1 MIRVTE
7 GINAAPVTAWLA
19 DHVEGVHPPFTFE
32 LISGGRSN
40 LTFAV
45 TDAAGRRLVLRR
57 PPMSHVLPTAHDMGR
72 EYRIISALRP
82 TPVPVATALGYCD
95 DEAVNERPFYVMD
108 FVDGFILRGAADGE
122 AALDKR
128 TRRVAGEDLVDVLA
142 AIHHVDVDA
151 VGLGNLARRD
161 GYIERQ
167 LRRWHGQFQQSQQQ
181 AREIGVYRPVPLVDE
196 VHRLLAERV
205 PPQHG
210 TAIVHGDYRIDNT
223 VISAEGRIQAVLD
236 WELCTL
242 GDALADV
249 GTLLAYWS
257 DHAVAEMAG
266 PPPDAKQAAPEFGA
280 TQPGAT
286 QPGATQP
293 GATQPGATQPGA
305 TGQLAATA
313 LPGFPSRAE
322 VADRY
327 AARSGRDLTQLG
339 FYVAFAYW
347 KLACILEGVFVRYA
361 AHAMSDDRSAADA
374 LAPGVED
381 RARRALE
388 ALQGSPADKV

>member
-1 MIRVTE
+1 MTRVTE

-19 DHVEGVHPPFTFE
+19 DHIEGVHPPFTFE

-108 FVDGFILRGAADGE
+108 FVDGYILRGAADGE
-122 AALDKR
+122 AALDER

-266 PPPDAKQAAPEFGA
+266 PPPDAKQAASSEFGA
-280 TQPGAT
+280 TEPAATEPGAT
-286 QPGATQP
+286 A
-293 GATQPGATQPGA
+293 
-305 TGQLAATA
+305 QLAATA

-327 AARSGRDLTQLG
+327 AARSGRDLSQLG

-381 RARRALE
+381 RARRALD
-388 ALQGSPADKV
+388 ALQGSPADKA

>member
-1 MIRVTE
+1 MTRVTE
-7 GINAAPVTAWLA
+7 GIDTASVTAWLA
-19 DHVEGVHPPFTFE
+19 DHIDGVHPPFTFE

-82 TPVPVATALGYCD
+82 TPVPVANALGYCD
-95 DEAVNERPFYVMD
+95 DESVNERPFYVMD

-122 AALDKR
+122 AALDER

-151 VGLGNLARRD
+151 VGLGDLARRD

-196 VHRLLAERV
+196 VHQLLAERV

-223 VISAEGRIQAVLD
+223 VISAEGRVQAVLD

-266 PPPDAKQAAPEFGA
+266 PPAGAMQAAATALGA
-280 TQPGAT
+280 TEPGAT
-286 QPGATQP
+286 EPGATE
-293 GATQPGATQPGA
+293 PGA

-388 ALQGSPADKV
+388 ALQGSPADQA

>member
-1 MIRVTE
+1 MVE
-7 GINAAPVTAWLA
+7 GINATSVTAWLA
-19 DHVEGVHPPFTFE
+19 DHVEGVLAPFTFE
-32 LISGGRSN
+32 LIAGGRSN
-40 LTFAV
+40 LTYKV

-95 DEAVNERPFYVMD
+95 DEAVNQRPFYVMD
-108 FVDGFILRGAADGE
+108 FVDGFILRGAAEGE
-122 AALDKR
+122 AALDER

-167 LRRWHGQFQQSQQQ
+167 LRRWHGQFQQSQEQ
-181 AREIGVYRPVPLVDE
+181 ARAIGMYRPVPLVDE
-196 VHRLLAERV
+196 VHRLLAARV
-205 PPQHG
+205 PQQHG

-223 VISAEGRIQAVLD
+223 VISAEGRVQAVLD

-249 GTLLAYWS
+249 GTLMAYWS
-257 DHAVAEMAG
+257 DQAVAEMAG
-266 PPPDAKQAAPEFGA
+266 PRPDAVRAVAAEVHI
-280 TQPGAT
+280 
-286 QPGATQP
+286 
-293 GATQPGATQPGA
+293 

-327 AARSGRDLTQLG
+327 AARSGRDLSELG

-347 KLACILEGVFVRYA
+347 KLACILEGVYVRYA
-361 AHAMSDDRSAADA
+361 AHAMSADRSAADA

-388 ALQGSPADKV
+388 ALKTMQA

>member
-1 MIRVTE
+1 MTRVTE

-19 DHVEGVHPPFTFE
+19 DHIEGVHPPFTFE

-108 FVDGFILRGAADGE
+108 FVDGYILRGAADGE
-122 AALDKR
+122 AALDER
-128 TRRVAGEDLVDVLA
+128 TRRVAGDDLVDVLA

-266 PPPDAKQAAPEFGA
+266 PPPDAKQAASSEFGA
-280 TQPGAT
+280 TEPAATEPGAT
-286 QPGATQP
+286 A
-293 GATQPGATQPGA
+293 
-305 TGQLAATA
+305 QLAATA

-327 AARSGRDLTQLG
+327 AARSGRDLSQLG

-381 RARRALE
+381 RARRALD
-388 ALQGSPADKV
+388 ALQGSPADKA

>member
-1 MIRVTE
+1 VTE
-7 GINAAPVTAWLA
+7 GINAASVTAWLV
-19 DHVEGVHPPFTFE
+19 DHVAGLRAPFTFD
-32 LISGGRSN
+32 LIAGGRSN

-45 TDAAGRRLVLRR
+45 TDAAGRRVVLRR

-72 EYRIISALRP
+72 EFRIISALRP
-82 TPVPVATALGYCD
+82 TPVPVATPLGYCD
-95 DEAVNERPFYVMD
+95 DEAVNGRPFYVMD
-108 FVDGFILRGAADGE
+108 FVDGFILRGAAEGE
-122 AALDKR
+122 AALDER

-161 GYIERQ
+161 GYIGRQ

-181 AREIGVYRPVPLVDE
+181 AREIGVYRPVPLIDE
-196 VHRLLAERV
+196 VHAMLAARV

-223 VISAEGRIQAVLD
+223 VISARGRVQAVLD

-249 GTLLAYWS
+249 GTLMAYWS
-257 DHAVAEMAG
+257 DQPVADLG
-266 PPPDAKQAAPEFGA
+266 RVQPDAQQAGSSEFGA
-280 TQPGAT
+280 TA
-286 QPGATQP
+286 
-293 GATQPGATQPGA
+293 
-305 TGQLAATA
+305 QLAATA
-313 LPGFPSRAE
+313 LRGFPSRAE
-322 VADRY
+322 VAERY
-327 AARSGRDLTQLG
+327 AARSGRDLSDLG

-347 KLACILEGVFVRYA
+347 KLACILEGVYVRYA
-361 AHAMSDDRSAADA
+361 GRAMSADHGAADA
-374 LAPGVED
+374 LRPGVED

-388 ALQGSPADKV
+388 ALGS

>member
-1 MIRVTE
+1 MTE
-7 GINAAPVTAWLA
+7 GINATPVTAWLA
-19 DHVEGVHPPFTFE
+19 DHIDGVRPPFTFE

-40 LTFAV
+40 LTFKV

-72 EYRIISALRP
+72 EYRIISALWP
-82 TPVPVATALGYCD
+82 TPVPVAPALGYCD
-95 DEAVNERPFYVMD
+95 DEAVNERPFYVME
-108 FVDGFILRGAADGE
+108 FVDGFILRGAAEGR
-122 AALDKR
+122 AALDER

-142 AIHHVDVDA
+142 AIHHVDVDE
-151 VGLGNLARRD
+151 VGLGSLARRD

-167 LRRWHGQFQQSQQQ
+167 LRRWHGQFQQSQLQ
-181 AREIGVYRPVPLVDE
+181 AREIGVYRPVPLVNE
-196 VHRLLAERV
+196 VHQLLAARV
-205 PPQHG
+205 PEQRG

-223 VISAEGRIQAVLD
+223 VISAEGRVQAVLD

-249 GTLLAYWS
+249 GTLMAYWS
-257 DHAVAEMAG
+257 DQAVAEMAG
-266 PPPDAKQAAPEFGA
+266 
-280 TQPGAT
+280 TQP
-286 QPGATQP
+286 PGGSP
-293 GATQPGATQPGA
+293 VGI
-305 TGQLAATA
+305 TGQLAATS

-322 VADRY
+322 VAKRY
-327 AARSGRDLTQLG
+327 ADRSGRDLSELG

-347 KLACILEGVFVRYA
+347 KLACILEGVYVRYA
-361 AHAMSDDRSAADA
+361 ANAMSADRGAADA

-388 ALQGSPADKV
+388 ALQG

>member
-1 MIRVTE
+1 LPPRPEDRSLHAAKAMTQ
-7 GINAAPVTAWLA
+7 GINAASVTAWLV
-19 DHVEGVHPPFTFE
+19 DHVEGVRAPFTFE

-108 FVDGFILRGAADGE
+108 FVDGFVLRGAAEAE
-122 AALDKR
+122 AALDER

-151 VGLGNLARRD
+151 VGLGDLARRD

-181 AREIGVYRPVPLVDE
+181 AREIGVYRPVPLIDE
-196 VHRLLAERV
+196 VHRLLADRV
-205 PPQHG
+205 PQQHG

-223 VISAEGRIQAVLD
+223 VVSAEGRVQAVLD

-249 GTLLAYWS
+249 GTLMAYWS
-257 DHAVAEMAG
+257 DHAVAEMSGA
-266 PPPDAKQAAPEFGA
+266 PPDAGA
-280 TQPGAT
+280 TA
-286 QPGATQP
+286 
-293 GATQPGATQPGA
+293 
-305 TGQLAATA
+305 QLAATA

-327 AARSGRDLTQLG
+327 AARSGRDLTELG

-347 KLACILEGVFVRYA
+347 KLACILEGVYVRYA
-361 AHAMSDDRSAADA
+361 AHAMSADRGAADA
-374 LAPGVED
+374 LRPGVED

-388 ALQGSPADKV
+388 ALES

>member
-1 MIRVTE
+1 MTE
-7 GINAAPVTAWLA
+7 GINAAPVTAWLV
-19 DHVEGVHPPFTFE
+19 DHIDGVEAPFTFD

-40 LTFAV
+40 LTFKV

-72 EYRIISALRP
+72 EYRIISALAP
-82 TPVPVATALGYCD
+82 TPVPVAPALGYCD

-108 FVDGFILRGAADGE
+108 FVDGFILRGAAEGE
-122 AALDKR
+122 AALDEP

-142 AIHHVDVDA
+142 AIHQVDVDA

-167 LRRWHGQFQQSQQQ
+167 LRRWHGQFQQSQQA

-196 VHRLLAERV
+196 VHALLAERV
-205 PPQHG
+205 PKQNG

-223 VISAEGRIQAVLD
+223 VISPGGRVQAVLD

-249 GTLLAYWS
+249 GTLLSYWH
-257 DHAVAEMAG
+257 DQAVAEMSETPAG
-266 PPPDAKQAAPEFGA
+266 L
-280 TQPGAT
+280 PG
-286 QPGATQP
+286 
-293 GATQPGATQPGA
+293 
-305 TGQLAATA
+305 GQLAATA

-322 VADRY
+322 VAERY
-327 AARSGRDLTQLG
+327 AARSGRDLSG
-339 FYVAFAYW
+339 IGYYVAFAYW

-361 AHAMSDDRSAADA
+361 ANAMSADRSAADA
-374 LAPGVED
+374 LAPGVEE
-381 RARRALE
+381 RARRALA
-388 ALQGSPADKV
+388 ALQE

>member
-1 MIRVTE
+1 MTRVTE

-19 DHVEGVHPPFTFE
+19 DHIEGVHPPFTFE

-108 FVDGFILRGAADGE
+108 FVDGYILRGAADGE
-122 AALDKR
+122 AALDER

-167 LRRWHGQFQQSQQQ
+167 LRRWHGQFRQSQQQ

-205 PPQHG
+205 PSQHG

-266 PPPDAKQAAPEFGA
+266 PPPEAKQAASSEFGA
-280 TQPGAT
+280 TEPAATEPGAT
-286 QPGATQP
+286 A
-293 GATQPGATQPGA
+293 
-305 TGQLAATA
+305 QLAATA

-327 AARSGRDLTQLG
+327 AARSGRDLSQLG

-388 ALQGSPADKV
+388 ALQGSPADKA

>member
-1 MIRVTE
+1 MTE

-19 DHVEGVHPPFTFE
+19 DHIDGVEAPFTFD

-40 LTFAV
+40 LTFKV
-45 TDAAGRRLVLRR
+45 TDAAGRQLVLRR

-72 EYRIISALRP
+72 EYRIISALAP
-82 TPVPVATALGYCD
+82 TPVPVAPALGYCD

-108 FVDGFILRGAADGE
+108 FVDGFILRGAAEGA
-122 AALDKR
+122 AALDEP

-142 AIHHVDVDA
+142 AIHQVDVDA
-151 VGLGNLARRD
+151 VGLGSLARHD

-167 LRRWHGQFQQSQQQ
+167 LRRWHGQFQQSQQA

-196 VHRLLAERV
+196 VHALLAEQV
-205 PPQHG
+205 PQQNG

-223 VISAEGRIQAVLD
+223 VISPDGRVQAVLD

-249 GTLLAYWS
+249 GTLLSYWQ
-257 DHAVAEMAG
+257 DHAVAETAG
-266 PPPDAKQAAPEFGA
+266 AS
-280 TQPGAT
+280 PGLVS
-286 QPGATQP
+286 
-293 GATQPGATQPGA
+293 
-305 TGQLAATA
+305 GQLAATS

-322 VADRY
+322 VAERY
-327 AARSGRDLTQLG
+327 ATRSGRDLSG
-339 FYVAFAYW
+339 IGYYVAFAYW

-361 AHAMSDDRSAADA
+361 ANAMSADRSAADA
-374 LAPGVED
+374 LAPGVEE

-388 ALQGSPADKV
+388 ALRG

>member
-1 MIRVTE
+1 MSALEGPPVAPEACRGHGKITGVIE
-7 GINAAPVTAWLA
+7 GINPASVTAWLV
-19 DHVEGVHPPFTFE
+19 DHVEGVQAPFTFE
-32 LISGGRSN
+32 LIAGGRSN

-45 TDAAGRRLVLRR
+45 TDAAGRKLVLRR

-122 AALDKR
+122 AALDER

-142 AIHHVDVDA
+142 AIHDVDVDE

-196 VHRLLAERV
+196 VHGLLADRV
-205 PPQHG
+205 PQQHG

-223 VISAEGRIQAVLD
+223 VISAEGRVQAVLD

-249 GTLLAYWS
+249 GTLMAYWS
-257 DHAVAEMAG
+257 DHAVAEMA
-266 PPPDAKQAAPEFGA
+266 DAPAEA
-280 TQPGAT
+280 QPA
-286 QPGATQP
+286 
-293 GATQPGATQPGA
+293 GA

-327 AARSGRDLTQLG
+327 ADRSGRDLSQIG

-361 AHAMSDDRSAADA
+361 AHAMSADRSAADA

-388 ALQGSPADKV
+388 ALHP

>member
-1 MIRVTE
+1 MTE
-7 GINAAPVTAWLA
+7 GINAALVTSWLV
-19 DHVEGVHPPFTFE
+19 DHIDGVQAPFKFE

-40 LTFAV
+40 LTFKV
-45 TDAAGRRLVLRR
+45 TDPAGRRLVLRR

-72 EYRIISALRP
+72 EYRIISALRS
-82 TPVPVATALGYCD
+82 TPVPVAPALGYCD
-95 DEAVNERPFYVMD
+95 DERVNERPFYVMD
-108 FVDGFILRGAADGE
+108 FVDGFILRGAAEAE
-122 AALDKR
+122 AALDER

-167 LRRWHGQFQQSQQQ
+167 LRRWHGQFQQSQLQ

-196 VHRLLAERV
+196 VHRLLADRV
-205 PPQHG
+205 PEQHG

-249 GTLLAYWS
+249 GTLMAYWS
-257 DHAVAEMAG
+257 DQAVAEMAE
-266 PPPDAKQAAPEFGA
+266 APA
-280 TQPGAT
+280 HALPT
-286 QPGATQP
+286 
-293 GATQPGATQPGA
+293 GA

-322 VADRY
+322 VAKRY
-327 AARSGRDLTQLG
+327 ADRSGRDLSELG

-347 KLACILEGVFVRYA
+347 KLACILEGVYVRYA
-361 AHAMSDDRSAADA
+361 ANAMSADRGAADA

-388 ALQGSPADKV
+388 ALQG

>member
-1 MIRVTE
+1 MTQ
-7 GINAAPVTAWLA
+7 GINEAPVTAWLA
-19 DHVEGVHPPFTFE
+19 DHIDGVQAPFTFE

-40 LTFAV
+40 LTFKV

-72 EYRIISALRP
+72 EYRIISALAP
-82 TPVPVATALGYCD
+82 TPVPVAPALGYCD

-108 FVDGFILRGAADGE
+108 FVDGFILRGAAEGE
-122 AALDKR
+122 AALDEP

-142 AIHHVDVDA
+142 AIHQVDVDA
-151 VGLGNLARRD
+151 VGLGSLARRD

-167 LRRWHGQFQQSQQQ
+167 LRRWHGQFQQSQQA

-196 VHRLLAERV
+196 VHDLLASRV
-205 PPQHG
+205 PQQNG

-223 VISAEGRIQAVLD
+223 VISPEGRVQAVLD

-249 GTLLAYWS
+249 GTLLSYWH
-257 DHAVAEMAG
+257 DQAVAEMAETSAG
-266 PPPDAKQAAPEFGA
+266 L
-280 TQPGAT
+280 PG
-286 QPGATQP
+286 
-293 GATQPGATQPGA
+293 
-305 TGQLAATA
+305 GQLAATA

-322 VADRY
+322 VAERY
-327 AARSGRDLTQLG
+327 ATRSGRDLSG
-339 FYVAFAYW
+339 IGYYVAFAYW

-361 AHAMSDDRSAADA
+361 ANAMSADRGAADA
-374 LAPGVED
+374 LAPGVEE
-381 RARRALE
+381 RARRALA
-388 ALQGSPADKV
+388 ALQG